1 MNPELHFLDTPDGV
15 RFGSLGQPWKVK
27 ASTILVIG
35 SDLEYSLTTTEI
47 NEIGQLL
54 GPKGVAS
61 FALDV
66 PCHGIDSRPNEP
78 QGMEGWRARLESDE
92 DFVAPFNQKIS
103 SIIDHLIAEG
113 YSDPDRIAMV
123 GTSRGGFMGLHAM
136 AAEPRIRWGIAFAP
150 VTELPILGEF
160 HGLENHPLT
169 KSLALLNVADQLV
182 GRPLWMC
189 IGSTDERV
197 GTDALI
203 AFSRKIVAASVA
215 KDLSPPV
222 ELHIL
227 QTEGHRIHATAHE
240 EAAHWLSNHWND
252 LSHPSESSPGND

>member
-1 MNPELHFLDTPDGV
+1 MDPELHFLDTPDGV
-15 RFGSLGQPWKVK
+15 RFGSLGEPKKVK
-27 ASTILVIG
+27 APTILVIG

-47 NEIGQLL
+47 NQIGRLL
-54 GPKGVAS
+54 GPKGIAS

-66 PCHGIDSRPNEP
+66 PCHGTDSRPNEP
-78 QGMEGWRARLESDE
+78 QGLEGWRARLENDE

-113 YSDPDRIAMV
+113 YSDPDRIALA

-136 AAEPRIRWGIAFAP
+136 AAEPRIGWGIAFAP
-150 VTELPILGEF
+150 VTELPVLGEF

-169 KSLALLNVADQLV
+169 QSLAISNVADKLV

-203 AFSRKIVAASVA
+203 AFSRKIVAASIA
-215 KDLSPPV
+215 RNIPPPV

-240 EAAHWLSNHWND
+240 EAAFWLSNHWNE
-252 LSHPSESSPGND
+252 LPHAPESSPRND